1 MIPVNPLK
9 LLVAISL
16 GLLVT
21 SSVAAELL
29 IENARVFTAS
39 ERGILENAYVLVR
52 DGRIAGLGQERDFS
66 FDGEIIDARGKSVTP
81 GLINSYTHLGLV
93 EINAVSHSVDFRT
106 EDKLFGPSFQV
117 ASALNPASTLI
128 PQNRINGLTHALV
141 VPEPGH
147 QLFAGYGAAIRL
159 GPSVEDLLVDEK
171 LAMFV
176 NLATHGSK
184 LSGGS
189 RASAFARFHRSLVDA
204 REYRQNRSKVRE
216 GQWRDYFL
224 PLHDLEALVPVVD
237 GTKILVVTAHRASDI
252 RQLLKLKKEF
262 GLQMVLAGAGEAW
275 LVAEEIANAGVA
287 VIMDPMA
294 NLPGDFDQLAA
305 RLDAATRLQ
314 AAGVKLLFTGV
325 AWRNTHSAYTVRQ
338 AAGNAVAHGLDAN
351 EAIKAM
357 TINPATVFGFADK
370 FGSIE
375 EGKIADLV
383 IWDGH
388 PLEVLTRADAVII
401 NGEQVP
407 MVSRATRL
415 RDRYRELNTD
425 YPPAYR
431 K

>member
-1 MIPVNPLK
+1 MSLLK
-9 LLVAISL
+9 PFKFLLSISL
-16 GLLVT
+16 GLVFT
-21 SSVAAELL
+21 SLSAADLL
-29 IENARVFTAS
+29 IENARIYTAS
-39 ERGILENAYVLVR
+39 ERGTLENAYVLIR
-52 DGRIAGLGQERDFS
+52 DGKIAGLGQQRDFP
-66 FDGEIIDARGKSVTP
+66 FEGDIIDAKGKSITP
-81 GLINSYTHLGLV
+81 GLINAYTHLGLV

-106 EDKLFGPSFQV
+106 EDKLFGPSFEV
-117 ASALNPASTLI
+117 ASALNPASTVI
-128 PQNRINGLTHALV
+128 PQNRINGLTHAIV
-141 VPEPGH
+141 APEPGH

-159 GPSVEDLLVDEK
+159 SPDAEALLVDER

-176 NLATHGSK
+176 NLAAHGSK

-189 RASAFARFHRSLVDA
+189 RASAFAKFHRSLVDA
-204 REYRQNRSKVRE
+204 REYRQNRNRIRE
-216 GQWRDYFL
+216 GKWRDYFL
-224 PLHDLEALVPVVD
+224 PLHDLEALVPVLD
-237 GTKILVVTAHRASDI
+237 GSKILVVTAHRASDI

-262 GLQMVLAGAGEAW
+262 DLRMVLAGASEAW
-275 LVAEEIANAGVA
+275 LLADEIADAGVS

-314 AAGVKLLFTGV
+314 AAGVRLLFTGV

-338 AAGNAVAHGLDAN
+338 AAGNAVAHGLGED
-351 EAIKAM
+351 EAIAAM
-357 TINPATVFGFADK
+357 TINPATVFGFADN

-375 EGKIADLV
+375 EGKTADLV

-388 PLEVLTRADAVII
+388 PLEILTRADAVII

-415 RDRYRELNTD
+415 RDRYRELETV
-425 YPPAYR
+425 YPHAYR